1 MKNMNTTAVPS
12 CGKEA
17 RSELINLFILGKA
30 FIDRSGLRTRN
41 IFKELTFTKS
51 KLRSS
56 TTAVN
61 TTVKSSQFHGSLIY
75 EFLCMQNPI
84 AIILRI
90 ASIVKI
96 LEKI

>member
-1 MKNMNTTAVPS
+1 MKNMKTTAVPS

-17 RSELINLFILGKA
+17 SKELINLFILGKA
-30 FIDRSGLRTRN
+30 LMDRSGLRTRK
-41 IFKELTFTKS
+41 IFNELTFTKS

-75 EFLCMQNPI
+75 EFLCMQKPI
-84 AIILRI
+84 AIIFRI
-90 ASIVKI
+90 ASTVKI
-96 LEKI
+96 LEKM